1 MSKKNPG
8 QRLVSPQA
16 LIAIAS
22 IVVLLASLCVLA
34 LNQSGA
40 LATMLVAVE
49 GLAAATII
57 LFGQLRKTTQ
67 SLIASEARAQHLAQ
81 HDGLTALPNRV
92 RFLSRLGL
100 EVDELR
106 RSPGFVA
113 VIVVG
118 IDQFNQ
124 LKDGFGYECGDQLLE
139 EAARRLSGVAAGEL
153 ELARIGADAFALIET
168 DSDRVDELTTELR
181 EVMASPFAL
190 SSGSTTV
197 TCCIG
202 VSAVLDEPADP
213 DALLRK
219 AELAL
224 RNARMLGGDSVRF
237 YEPSMD
243 AALENRKL
251 VESDLRAALAKHEL
265 TMVYQPQ
272 LSVSG
277 AVVGVEAQVRWY
289 HRDRGDVP
297 PDYFVGVAEESG
309 LIHDLGR
316 FTINQVI
323 ADGRQWRN
331 LKVAFNVSATQLA
344 RADYVSELAT
354 SLKAAGIDPG
364 RFEIE
369 ITEAALLRPD
379 AQTQE
384 NLQALRNLGVAL
396 ALDDF
401 GVGYSSLN
409 YLLRHRVD
417 RIKIDRSFVK
427 PLGKD
432 PGVETVVGAM
442 IKLGDALNLRVVA
455 DGVETEAQRDRLVQ
469 LGCKEFQGGLL
480 SAPLPV
486 GVFDALVLPNSTV
499 LTSSSSRTPRGCS
512 TKNLTPTNAS
522 WTSAL
527 FARTSSR
534 FIRTTP

>member
-1 MSKKNPG
+1 MPKKNPG

-16 LIAIAS
+16 IIAIAS
-22 IVVLLASLCVLA
+22 IVILLASLCVLA

-40 LATMLVAVE
+40 LATMLLVVE
-49 GLAAATII
+49 GLGAATIM
-57 LFGQLRKTTQ
+57 LFRQLRKTTQ

-81 HDGLTALPNRV
+81 HDGLTALPNRA
-92 RFLSRLGL
+92 RFLSRLGQ

-118 IDQFNQ
+118 LDQFNQ
-124 LKDGFGYECGDQLLE
+124 LKDAFGYECGDQLME
-139 EAARRLSGVAAGEL
+139 VAAQRLSGIAAGEL
-153 ELARIGADAFALIET
+153 QLARIGADAFAMIET
-168 DSDRVDELTTELR
+168 DSDRIDELNTQLR
-181 EVMASPFAL
+181 EVIASPFAL
-190 SSGSTTV
+190 SSGSTIV
-197 TCCIG
+197 TCSIG
-202 VSAVLDEPADP
+202 VSAVLDAAADS

-224 RNARMLGGDSVRF
+224 RKARSHGGDQVQF
-237 YEPSMD
+237 YEPAMD
-243 AALENRKL
+243 AALERRKV
-251 VESDLRAALAKHEL
+251 VETDLHAALVQREL
-265 TMVYQPQ
+265 TVVYQPQ

-277 AVVGVEAQVRWY
+277 AVVGVEALVRWY
-289 HRDRGDVP
+289 HRERGDVP
-297 PDYFVGVAEESG
+297 PEYFARVAEESG

-316 FTINQVI
+316 FTIDQVF
-323 ADGRQWRN
+323 ADARRWRN
-331 LKVAFNVSATQLA
+331 LKVAFNVSASQLV

-354 SLKAAGIDPG
+354 SLKAAGIGPG

-379 AQTQE
+379 AQMQQ
-384 NLQALRNLGVAL
+384 NLQALRNLGVDL

-427 PLGKD
+427 PLGVD
-432 PGVETVVGAM
+432 PSVESVVGAM

-455 DGVETEAQRDRLVQ
+455 DGVETEAQRNRLVQ
-469 LGCKEFQGGLL
+469 LGCKEFQGSFL
-480 SAPLPV
+480 SAPLPA
-486 GVFDALVLPNSTV
+486 GVVDALV
-499 LTSSSSRTPRGCS
+499 
-512 TKNLTPTNAS
+512 
-522 WTSAL
+522 SAKR
-527 FARTSSR
+527 A
-534 FIRTTP
+534 IAA